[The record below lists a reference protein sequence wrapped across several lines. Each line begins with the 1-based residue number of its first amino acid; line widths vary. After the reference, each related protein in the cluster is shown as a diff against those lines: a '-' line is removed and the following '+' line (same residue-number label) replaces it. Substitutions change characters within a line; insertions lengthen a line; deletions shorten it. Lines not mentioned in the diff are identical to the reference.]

1 MENDNMST
9 TSYSNDKLDTFSM
22 PSIADINKFRE
33 KQMVISL
40 KLRMIQN
47 GFNPE
52 CDFCYIPN
60 TIKIKE
66 CPSWLKQSPLLT
78 DKCVFIKL

>member
-1 MENDNMST
+1 MST

-47 GFNPE
+47 GFVE
-52 CDFCYIPN
+52 VI
-60 TIKIKE
+60 
-66 CPSWLKQSPLLT
+66 LLYT
-78 DKCVFIKL
+78 KHN